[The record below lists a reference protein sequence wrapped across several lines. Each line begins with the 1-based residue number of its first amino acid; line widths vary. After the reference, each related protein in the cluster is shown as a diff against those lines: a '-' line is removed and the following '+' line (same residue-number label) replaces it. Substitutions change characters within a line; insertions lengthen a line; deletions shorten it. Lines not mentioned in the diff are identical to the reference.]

1 MCVFTDSFIVSNPG
15 QHYTV
20 SELHHCISLRE
31 KWLSQPSKR
40 YFSIVVPQI
49 DEGVF
54 PTFFGETSM
63 HIEKTESASKW
74 SKPTVFQWKNILMLQ
89 NALLRITRSSHS
101 LSTTYLGPLHSGT
114 YEWTF
119 QALWASKTS
128 CRYQKHCYRQKAP
141 DCLHLMILEAD
152 VHLLVLK
159 QGNLFDE
166 NWNGVQYFVNCCD

>member
-1 MCVFTDSFIVSNPG
+1 MRAFTDSFIVSNPG
-15 QHYTV
+15 QNYTV

-49 DEGVF
+49 DE
-54 PTFFGETSM
+54 TST
-63 HIEKTESASKW
+63 HVEKTESASKW
-74 SKPTVFQWKNILMLQ
+74 SKPTVVRWKKILMLQ

-101 LSTTYLGPLHSGT
+101 LSTTYRGRLHSGT

-128 CRYQKHCYRQKAP
+128 CRYQKHCCRQKPP
-141 DCLHLMILEAD
+141 DCLHLTILEAD
-152 VHLLVLK
+152 LHLLTARESIWWELK
-159 QGNLFDE
+159 RSSIFRKLL
-166 NWNGVQYFVNCCD
+166 WLRW